1 MISIPLNKRDFSQ
14 LLLLAAGTMTDTN
27 GAANLTQQFA
37 VNGQRGVEAVFAIDG
52 ADSSDPEMGGATF
65 SNFNVDAVEAIQSS
79 SGWMPAEIGRGAAG
93 FTNILTRSGA
103 NNQPPER
110 DHHHLVNGCV
120 RLHGSVCE
128 FLRNPALDARNF
140 FDHRTPQ
147 NPGRI
152 PPFRRNKFGFTLGGP
167 LVRNQTA
174 FFVEYQGFRQML
186 GTTQVLPVPT
196 AQERHENSDT
206 LRDVLK
212 KGWGFKGLVLSDWG
226 GTHSTEKASAAGLDQ
241 EQPLP
246 DASAIPVA
254 SPASYVSTMESGA
267 MTGSV
272 RPGGALLP
280 VVDSSR
286 ARILAAI
293 SSNGRVSKVGGSSA
307 FGLAVR
313 KFDRACS

>member
-1 MISIPLNKRDFSQ
+1 VISIPLNKRDFSQ

-103 NNQPPER
+103 NK
-110 DHHHLVNGCV
+110 
-120 RLHGSVCE
+120 LHGSVCE